1 MFLATAAW
9 PGLSG
14 IFGAT
19 QKRPGKRVPLHFRGG
34 NGFSDKPIRQ
44 IERFSTP
51 DKRHLLYSGGT
62 GRTVP
67 PDFLPAQTFFVN
79 ENYCSSIPQASSHN
93 PHPSTKRPNPKTH
106 TFPNKHLRE
115 YLIFVGKLRTQMI
128 LRNSKIFVAILAIV
142 LVFKPEARAQQVV
155 WGASFD
161 FFFDNREYKSEINW
175 PQTLFGA
182 RIAPELGIRWQQRH
196 SLMMGVDLLAN
207 FGAKPFQTD
216 NEIFGYYQYD
226 GPKFKAWAGVIPRR
240 KTIGDYPSVFF
251 SDSVRYYD
259 PNLTGLLLQYSGGRG
274 YVEFGCDWNSL
285 LSTDRRE
292 KFLLFS
298 AGRINQGMFYG
309 GYHLSMYHHAGTITE
324 DGVVDNIL
332 LHPHIGAD
340 FSKMT
345 GLEKLSLQVGWLQ
358 AFQNDRKYVGEY
370 VTPGGAQIELKVQMW
385 KLGIFNTLYAGKNL
399 MPYYIAD
406 PSLDYGPGLYW
417 GEPWYR
423 TENNIYDRL
432 EIYWEPIRNDIM
444 KLRVASV
451 HHFDGKK
458 WGWQQK
464 VLFSIDLGQ
473 RKMFKNKK

>member
-1 MFLATAAW
+1 
-9 PGLSG
+9 
-14 IFGAT
+14 
-19 QKRPGKRVPLHFRGG
+19 
-34 NGFSDKPIRQ
+34 
-44 IERFSTP
+44 
-51 DKRHLLYSGGT
+51 
-62 GRTVP
+62 
-67 PDFLPAQTFFVN
+67 
-79 ENYCSSIPQASSHN
+79 
-93 PHPSTKRPNPKTH
+93 
-106 TFPNKHLRE
+106 
-115 YLIFVGKLRTQMI
+115 MI
-128 LRNSKIFVAILAIV
+128 LRNYKIFVALLAIT
-142 LVFKPEARAQQVV
+142 LVFRPEAQAQQVV

-207 FGAKPFQTD
+207 FGTKPFQTD

-274 YVEFGCDWNSL
+274 YVEFGCDWNSM
-285 LSTDRRE
+285 LSTDKRE

-332 LHPHIGAD
+332 LHPHVGAD

-370 VTPGGAQIELKVQMW
+370 VMPGGAQIELKVQMW

-399 MPYYIAD
+399 MPYYVAD

-473 RKMFKNKK
+473 RKLFKNKK

>member
-1 MFLATAAW
+1 
-9 PGLSG
+9 
-14 IFGAT
+14 
-19 QKRPGKRVPLHFRGG
+19 
-34 NGFSDKPIRQ
+34 
-44 IERFSTP
+44 
-51 DKRHLLYSGGT
+51 
-62 GRTVP
+62 
-67 PDFLPAQTFFVN
+67 
-79 ENYCSSIPQASSHN
+79 
-93 PHPSTKRPNPKTH
+93 
-106 TFPNKHLRE
+106 
-115 YLIFVGKLRTQMI
+115 
-128 LRNSKIFVAILAIV
+128 
-142 LVFKPEARAQQVV
+142 
-155 WGASFD
+155 
-161 FFFDNREYKSEINW
+161 
-175 PQTLFGA
+175 
-182 RIAPELGIRWQQRH
+182 
-196 SLMMGVDLLAN
+196 
-207 FGAKPFQTD
+207 
-216 NEIFGYYQYD
+216 
-226 GPKFKAWAGVIPRR
+226 
-240 KTIGDYPSVFF
+240 
-251 SDSVRYYD
+251 
-259 PNLTGLLLQYSGGRG
+259 
-274 YVEFGCDWNSL
+274 
-285 LSTDRRE
+285 
-292 KFLLFS
+292 
-298 AGRINQGMFYG
+298 MFYG

-399 MPYYIAD
+399 MPYYVAD

-432 EIYWEPIRNDIM
+432 EIYWQPIRNDIM

-473 RKMFKNKK
+473 RKLFKNKK

>member
-1 MFLATAAW
+1 
-9 PGLSG
+9 
-14 IFGAT
+14 
-19 QKRPGKRVPLHFRGG
+19 
-34 NGFSDKPIRQ
+34 
-44 IERFSTP
+44 
-51 DKRHLLYSGGT
+51 
-62 GRTVP
+62 
-67 PDFLPAQTFFVN
+67 
-79 ENYCSSIPQASSHN
+79 
-93 PHPSTKRPNPKTH
+93 
-106 TFPNKHLRE
+106 
-115 YLIFVGKLRTQMI
+115 MI
-128 LRNSKIFVAILAIV
+128 LKNCKIFVALLAIT
-142 LVFKPEARAQQVV
+142 LAFRPEAQAQQVV

-207 FGAKPFQTD
+207 FGTKPFQTD

-274 YVEFGCDWNSL
+274 YVEFGCDWNSM
-285 LSTDRRE
+285 LSTDKRE

-399 MPYYIAD
+399 MPYYVAD

-473 RKMFKNKK
+473 RKLFKNKK